1 MDHFLWARNPLK
13 KTAPTGLQGYIIDT
27 VKGCWFE
34 VHVFQQARKPDLHKI
49 SLIAGTGDK
58 QQDYHSADRAS
69 RWYNS
74 ILIARKIK
82 EVDINVEL
90 IQYPSVEA
98 SASTALETAANTD
111 KVLLHKILMEYWDF
125 MNKDCT
131 AARNEYTEQEQI
143 DLIQRFLSGN
153 SADDSEA
160 STALE
165 ASASTSVD
173 DDNNTRPTSKQG
185 IVISLVK

>member
-1 MDHFLWARNPLK
+1 MDHFLWARNPMK

-34 VHVFQQARKPDLHKI
+34 VQVLHQAQKPDLHKI

-74 ILIARKIK
+74 ILIARKVK

-90 IQYPSVEA
+90 IRYANDNTPDPTDLSSMEA
-98 SASTALETAANTD
+98 ITADA
-111 KVLLHKILMEYWDF
+111 
-125 MNKDCT
+125 
-131 AARNEYTEQEQI
+131 
-143 DLIQRFLSGN
+143 
-153 SADDSEA
+153 
-160 STALE
+160 
-165 ASASTSVD
+165 
-173 DDNNTRPTSKQG
+173 
-185 IVISLVK
+185 

>member
-13 KTAPTGLQGYIIDT
+13 KNAPTGFQGYIIDT

-34 VHVFQQARKPDLHKI
+34 VHVFQQARKPDMHKI

-58 QQDYHSADRAS
+58 QLDYHSADRAS

-90 IQYPSVEA
+90 IRYANDTTPDPSDLSSMEAIIPDAQNPSVEA
-98 SASTALETAANTD
+98 PASTKNESATET
-111 KVLLHKILMEYWDF
+111 
-125 MNKDCT
+125 
-131 AARNEYTEQEQI
+131 
-143 DLIQRFLSGN
+143 
-153 SADDSEA
+153 
-160 STALE
+160 
-165 ASASTSVD
+165 
-173 DDNNTRPTSKQG
+173 P
-185 IVISLVK
+185 VISLKR

>member
-1 MDHFLWARNPLK
+1 MDHFLWARNPMK

-34 VHVFQQARKPDLHKI
+34 VQVFHQAKKPDLHKI

-90 IQYPSVEA
+90 IRYANDTTPDPTYLASMEAITADDQNPSVEA
-98 SASTALETAANTD
+98 PASTQNDTAHQT
-111 KVLLHKILMEYWDF
+111 
-125 MNKDCT
+125 
-131 AARNEYTEQEQI
+131 
-143 DLIQRFLSGN
+143 
-153 SADDSEA
+153 
-160 STALE
+160 
-165 ASASTSVD
+165 
-173 DDNNTRPTSKQG
+173 P
-185 IVISLVK
+185 VISLHK

>member
-13 KTAPTGLQGYIIDT
+13 KYAPTGHQGYIIDT

-34 VHVFQQARKPDLHKI
+34 VQVYHQARKPDLHKI
-49 SLIAGTGDK
+49 MLIAGTGDK

-90 IQYPSVEA
+90 ISYVNDNTPDPA
-98 SASTALETAANTD
+98 GLES
-111 KVLLHKILMEYWDF
+111 MEPLPAEDQNPETF
-125 MNKDCT
+125 TGHPD
-131 AARNEYTEQEQI
+131 EGGV
-143 DLIQRFLSGN
+143 S
-153 SADDSEA
+153 DSEA
-160 STALE
+160 QS
-165 ASASTSVD
+165 
-173 DDNNTRPTSKQG
+173 NSKQAP
-185 IVISLVK
+185 VISLNR